1 MVRLLRLDV
10 TLVVTNGGFLVPLK
24 LGQVANK
31 RVFLMVKNEGFKVV
45 LNYGQVAEDIV
56 CC

>member
-45 LNYGQVAEDIV
+45 LNYRQVAEDIV

>member
-1 MVRLLRLDV
+1 M